1 MTLFTAWMRSSRRWF
16 VGWLVGLSAFTLI
29 NVYTYPA
36 VRDQPGFDEALEGM
50 PDALL
55 ALFGIDPELSLI
67 SPEGYLISQM
77 FGFLVPL
84 LLAVAGVTLGARAI
98 AGEEEQGTL
107 ELVLSHPVTRA
118 RVVAERL
125 GATLVLLTVLA
136 ATQWG
141 LTLASAATI
150 DMRLPTF
157 ETTAAWTMSLL
168 FGMLIGSLGLAVGA
182 AVGRRGIALS
192 VAIAVAVAGFVMQSL
207 GEIATALGWLR
218 AVSPFH
224 YVNANDPLING
235 FRGLD
240 VAVLLGLTV
249 IVVVAGMLRFA
260 RRDLVV

>member
-1 MTLFTAWMRSSRRWF
+1 MTLFVGWVRSSRRWF
-16 VGWLVGLSAFTLI
+16 VGWFVGLSTYTLI

-36 VRDQPGFDEALEGM
+36 VRDTPGFDEAIEGL

-55 ALFGIDPELSLI
+55 ALFGVDPDLSLV

-77 FGFLVPL
+77 FGFFVPL
-84 LLAVAGVTLGARAI
+84 LLAVAGVTLGARAV

-107 ELVLSHPVTRA
+107 ELVLSHPVTRV
-118 RVVAERL
+118 RVAAGRL
-125 GATLVLLTVLA
+125 GATVMLLVALT
-136 ATQWG
+136 ATQWV

-150 DMRLPTF
+150 DMELPLL

-168 FGMLIGSLGLAVGA
+168 FGVLIGSLGLAVGA
-182 AVGRRGIALS
+182 AVGRRGVALAS
-192 VAIAVAVAGFVMQSL
+192 AIAVALGGFVMQSL
-207 GEIATALGWLR
+207 GEIATSLGWLR

-240 VAVLLGLTV
+240 VAVLVGLAV
-249 IVVVAGMLRFA
+249 VAVVVGVFRFD

>member
-16 VGWLVGLSAFTLI
+16 LGWLVGLSAYTLI

-36 VRDQPGFDEALEGM
+36 VRDTPGFDEAIEGM

-77 FGFLVPL
+77 FGFFVPL

-98 AGEEEQGTL
+98 AGEEEQGML
-107 ELVLSHPVTRA
+107 ELLLSHPVTRG
-118 RVVAERL
+118 RVLAGRL
-125 GATLVLLTVLA
+125 GATLALLVVLA
-136 ATQWG
+136 VTQWA

-150 DMRLPTF
+150 DMDLPVL
-157 ETTAAWTMSLL
+157 ETSAAWTMSLL
-168 FGMLIGSLGLAVGA
+168 FGVLIGSLGLAVGA
-182 AVGRRGIALS
+182 AVGRRGVALVS
-192 VAIAVAVAGFVMQSL
+192 AIAVALGGFVMQSL
-207 GEIATALGWLR
+207 GEIATPLGWLR
-218 AVSPFH
+218 AISPFH
-224 YVNANDPLING
+224 YVNANDPLVNG

-249 IVVVAGMLRFA
+249 LAVVLGMLRFD